1 VRRKPF
7 QGIKDMSKEQQL
19 YNLEVTTYQP
29 GEKIFEQGEQGHAA
43 FLLKEGKV
51 EITRMVDG
59 SPQQVAVLE
68 PITIFGEMALFMP
81 DGKRTA
87 GANAL
92 ETTQLI
98 TLTKASFENM
108 LRDTSQIIKA
118 VFKVLVGRLNRTTT
132 QALKAPKLD
141 QGLPQVLKLMQLYA
155 NRMLTEGEFQVL
167 VTKAFGVDKAEA
179 TELIDQFKSRGVIEY
194 GETGVRIDSDRL
206 RDVLK

>member
-1 VRRKPF
+1 MRRKPF